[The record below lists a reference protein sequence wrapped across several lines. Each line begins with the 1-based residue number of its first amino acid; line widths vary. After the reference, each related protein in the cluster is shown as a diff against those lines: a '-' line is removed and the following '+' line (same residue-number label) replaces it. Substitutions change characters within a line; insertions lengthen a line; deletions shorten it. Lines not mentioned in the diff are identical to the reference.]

1 MDKGCEPPAALYC
14 AAIAHFELW
23 LQLGHVRRLTPTSC
37 TPANLN
43 ASMTLLAS
51 AAVEA
56 AQLADAGFETGPF
69 EAWCDTARQ
78 RMQTVAAKRAAAAAL
93 TTALPDLVDDA
104 AASLDPATRKYPS
117 GILPDAVT
125 PSTQGMDGLRARA
138 EDNLGSLLVLPA
150 ATSTRRLLQL
160 LTGDS
165 AFTKH
170 SDAGQ
175 ADQLTLCSIEAAV
188 FAALEGMVKAHAAP
202 LQKADVQALMDLV
215 DRYRITSQRYTQ
227 KCSLHACMHS
237 ERRSR

>member
-1 MDKGCEPPAALYC
+1 
-14 AAIAHFELW
+14 
-23 LQLGHVRRLTPTSC
+23 
-37 TPANLN
+37 
-43 ASMTLLAS
+43 MTFLAS
-51 AAVEA
+51 EAVEA

-69 EAWCDTARQ
+69 EAWCNAARQ
-78 RMQTVAAKRAAAAAL
+78 RMQTVAAECTAAAAAQA
-93 TTALPDLVDDA
+93 TSLPGLVGDA
-104 AASLDPATRKYPS
+104 AASLDPVTRKYPC

-125 PSTQGMDGLRARA
+125 PSARA
-138 EDNLGSLLVLPA
+138 QSMEALQARAQDNLGFLQVLPA
-150 ATSTRRLLQL
+150 ATPPRQLLQL
-160 LTGDS
+160 LTEDP